1 MTPGEQLAYLHQHLG
16 TALRGRTK
24 AVEQASVCLIAG
36 GHLLIEDVPGVGKT
50 TLARAMAGVFALSFR
65 RIQFTSDLL
74 PSDILGVSVYD
85 QSAGRFQFKPGP
97 IFTNVLLSD
106 ELNRATPRTQS
117 ALLEAMSEGQV
128 SAEDQTYKLPV
139 PFIVVATQNPV
150 EHYGTFPLPESQLDR
165 FLMRIEIGYP
175 DTADEKA
182 LLTAENVGN
191 MDAEPFPP
199 EDLISLQNLCAQ
211 VQLESSLADY
221 LLAIV
226 KMTRESTE
234 IELGV
239 STRGALALKRAAQG
253 YALFHGRDYI
263 TPDDIQAAAEPVLA
277 HRILLRR
284 SEGGIAEKVL
294 VIRRI
299 LERIDVPL

>member
-1 MTPGEQLAYLHQHLG
+1 MRPSEQLAYLHQHLG
-16 TALRGRTK
+16 TALRGRAK
-24 AVEQASVCLIAG
+24 AVEQAAVCLIAG

-50 TLARAMAGVFALSFR
+50 TLARAMASVFALAFR
-65 RIQFTSDLL
+65 RVQFTSDLL
-74 PSDILGVSVYD
+74 PADILGVSVYD
-85 QSAGRFQFKPGP
+85 QAAGRFQFKPGP
-97 IFTNVLLSD
+97 IFTNVLLAD

-128 SAEDQTYKLPV
+128 SAEDQTYKLPT

-175 DTADEKA
+175 DAADEKA
-182 LLTAENVGN
+182 LLTAAKVGV
-191 MDAEPFPP
+191 MEAEPFPP
-199 EDLISLQNLCAQ
+199 EDLVRLQALCSQ

-226 KMTRESTE
+226 KMTRESPD

-239 STRGALALKRAAQG
+239 SPRGALALKRAAQG
-253 YALFHGRDYI
+253 YALFHGRDFV
-263 TPDDIQAAAEPVLA
+263 TPDDIQEACEPVLA

-284 SEGGIAEKVL
+284 GEGGTPEKL
-294 VIRRI
+294 LMIRRI